1 MLQPSIIRATTVT
14 QYEEAALL
22 IREYAAW
29 LNFDLSFQN
38 FEAEMASLPRM
49 YNDSDGGLFIA
60 YFDGQ
65 PAGVIGLRR
74 LEGLQGEIKRMF
86 VKESARGH
94 GIGRMLLGKCIEAAK
109 LLNYRLLRLDTAD
122 FMKPAIKLYEDQGFI
137 EIPAYRYNPAKG
149 ARYFEL
155 KLN

>member
-1 MLQPSIIRATTVT
+1 
-14 QYEEAALL
+14 
-22 IREYAAW
+22 
-29 LNFDLSFQN
+29 
-38 FEAEMASLPRM
+38 M